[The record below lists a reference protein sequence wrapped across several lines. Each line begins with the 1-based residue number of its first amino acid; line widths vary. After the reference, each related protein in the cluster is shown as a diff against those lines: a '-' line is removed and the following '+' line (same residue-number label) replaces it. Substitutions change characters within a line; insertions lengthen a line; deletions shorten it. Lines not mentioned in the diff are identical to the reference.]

1 MWKREDDRPISGAN
15 VGNNKQDE
23 LYFVFDTI
31 IGRVGEASKGEQSNN
46 TIIHSYGEFVCHKF
60 LSHPNSGMR

>member
-1 MWKREDDRPISGAN
+1 MWKREDDRPISGAKA
-15 VGNNKQDE
+15 GNHKQDE

-46 TIIHSYGEFVCHKF
+46 TIIHSYGTGD
-60 LSHPNSGMR
+60 P